1 MIYGE
6 HKLFIRFNVIIETQ
20 RLSVFTL
27 NPIRTERLGLMKSL
41 SDKGLNSKQI
51 SDYLNFKG
59 YKTPKGHRY
68 YPKLVWVTLK
78 KYQRRLD
85 RLQSSTKII
94 SVSEKL
100 YLRPLKNIWGIED
113 LYDCYPT
120 DFWSV
125 GNCIN
130 INKLEVNRTD
140 IEKLRNR
147 VIDESQ
153 PS

>member
-1 MIYGE
+1 MKIGLYFKSTQLLWNEFRKIYGK
-6 HKLFIRFNVIIETQ
+6 HYKLYIRFNVIIETQ

-27 NPIRTERLGLMKSL
+27 NPIRTERLRLMKSL

-59 YKTPKGHRY
+59 YKTPKGHLY

-100 YLRPLKNIWGIED
+100 YLRP
-113 LYDCYPT
+113 
-120 DFWSV
+120 
-125 GNCIN
+125 
-130 INKLEVNRTD
+130 
-140 IEKLRNR
+140 
-147 VIDESQ
+147 
-153 PS
+153 

>member
-1 MIYGE
+1 MSISPGISPNLSLWNNFRMIYGE
-6 HKLFIRFNVIIETQ
+6 HKLFIRFNVMIETQ

-27 NPIRTERLGLMKSL
+27 NPIRTERLRLMKSL
-41 SDKGLNSKQI
+41 SDKGLNTKQI

-59 YKTPKGHRY
+59 YKTPKGHLY

-100 YLRPLKNIWGIED
+100 YLRPLK
-113 LYDCYPT
+113 
-120 DFWSV
+120 
-125 GNCIN
+125 
-130 INKLEVNRTD
+130 D
-140 IEKLRNR
+140 I
-147 VIDESQ
+147 
-153 PS
+153 

>member
-1 MIYGE
+1 MINRATWRNPLLWNEFRRIYGS
-6 HKLFIRFNVIIETQ
+6 HYKLFIRFNVIIETQ

-27 NPIRTERLGLMKSL
+27 NPIRTERLRLMKSL

-59 YKTPKGHRY
+59 YKTPKGHLY

-94 SVSEKL
+94 CVSEKL
-100 YLRPLKNIWGIED
+100 YLRPLK
-113 LYDCYPT
+113 
-120 DFWSV
+120 
-125 GNCIN
+125 
-130 INKLEVNRTD
+130 D
-140 IEKLRNR
+140 I
-147 VIDESQ
+147 
-153 PS
+153 

>member
-1 MIYGE
+1 
-6 HKLFIRFNVIIETQ
+6 
-20 RLSVFTL
+20 
-27 NPIRTERLGLMKSL
+27 MKSL

-59 YKTPKGHRY
+59 YKTPKGHLY

-113 LYDCYPT
+113 FSDFYPKI
-120 DFWSV
+120 F
-125 GNCIN
+125 
-130 INKLEVNRTD
+130 NRLGT
-140 IEKLRNR
+140 EF
-147 VIDESQ
+147 V
-153 PS
+153 

>member
-6 HKLFIRFNVIIETQ
+6 HKLFLRFNVVIETQ

-27 NPIRTERLGLMKSL
+27 NPIRTERLRLMKSL
-41 SDKGLNSKQI
+41 SDKGLNTKQI

-59 YKTPKGHRY
+59 YKTPKGHLY

-100 YLRPLKNIWGIED
+100 YLRPLKNI
-113 LYDCYPT
+113 
-120 DFWSV
+120 
-125 GNCIN
+125 
-130 INKLEVNRTD
+130 
-140 IEKLRNR
+140 
-147 VIDESQ
+147 
-153 PS
+153 

>member
-27 NPIRTERLGLMKSL
+27 NPIRTERLRLMKSL

-59 YKTPKGHRY
+59 YKTPKGHLY

-100 YLRPLKNIWGIED
+100 YLRPLKKYLKDKVFFTLSKELERAKRSVKEI
-113 LYDCYPT
+113 
-120 DFWSV
+120 DFQRSA
-125 GNCIN
+125 
-130 INKLEVNRTD
+130 D
-140 IEKLRNR
+140 
-147 VIDESQ
+147 
-153 PS
+153 